1 MSERKTHKQFIIE
14 MRQINSDI
22 EILGEYITNKTKIKC
37 RCKICQ
43 HEWSAIGSSLLRNH
57 GCPKCKAIKTGTRS
71 RKTHKQFIREM
82 EIKNP
87 NIEVLEKYVNAK
99 TKIKCRCKIDG
110 HEWSVKPN
118 NLLYH
123 GCPKCGIRNRKIK

>member
-22 EILGEYITNKTKIKC
+22 EILGQYITNKTKIEC

-43 HEWSAIGSSLLRNH
+43 HEWSATGSSLLRNH
-57 GCPKCKAIKTGTRS
+57 GCPRCKAIKNGIRS
-71 RKTHKQFIREM
+71 RKTHRQFIREM